1 MRIAGKKKLVQFMER
16 HPGSASSLRS
26 WVQVAETSEWK
37 APTDIKQTFAS
48 TSFRSRNR
56 VVFNIG
62 GNRFRLLVVVIY
74 VQRNAIVNWLGT
86 HAQYDK
92 MNF

>member
-37 APTDIKQTFAS
+37 APTNIKQTFAR

-86 HAQYDK
+86 HAEYDK